1 MTLELVKKTNGTKSK
16 IASLADMDDK
26 NLVEIEDLND
36 VSIKAINMIQAKSLR
51 QPFWQPSQFACSKGK
66 RRKGKSSGDKSFNM
80 RDSLTIPEFTN
91 SFGKRKTG
99 PIGKPPNFNVLPS

>member
-1 MTLELVKKTNGTKSK
+1 MELVKKTNGTKSK

-80 RDSLTIPEFTN
+80 RDSLTTRRTMNYF
-91 SFGKRKTG
+91 G
-99 PIGKPPNFNVLPS
+99 PIKTEPNGKLPNFNVLTN